1 MHIVVYRKKMTVET
15 KGFGHIEEPLPA
27 RGASVTY
34 TGKRGRL
41 RLPRR
46 PPPGHGGGD
55 GAGGGCPAL
64 RRGPQPAGVR
74 RAVYRL
80 SPPGGGRAGHCRGTT
95 REIAILSRVAS
106 RSVFRSQ
113 LWRNPAASSGPA
125 SPAAGPSRPPWT
137 PCLPGCIPAVSSGC
151 GHPPGVLRGLCGH
164 RLRRSLPDRGLKT
177 SPSPASPT
185 PTSGSGW
192 GRPSSPWYRSW
203 TPSWGGCT

>member
-15 KGFGHIEEPLPA
+15 KGCGHIEEPLPA

-74 RAVYRL
+74 RAVNRL
-80 SPPGGGRAGHCRGTT
+80 SPPGGGRAGHCRGHHPGD
-95 REIAILSRVAS
+95 RHSLPGGQAGLFSDHSSGGIRRRPPAPPLPPPGPAGRPGRHACRAAS
-106 RSVFRSQ
+106 R
-113 LWRNPAASSGPA
+113 LY
-125 SPAAGPSRPPWT
+125 PP
-137 PCLPGCIPAVSSGC
+137 GC

-164 RLRRSLPDRGLKT
+164 RLRRSLPDRD
-177 SPSPASPT
+177 
-185 PTSGSGW
+185 
-192 GRPSSPWYRSW
+192 
-203 TPSWGGCT
+203 